1 MIQKSASQK
10 RKSSKKISKKVR
22 NKKNANVVKKS
33 QAAKK
38 KSAVKKVAA
47 KKPRKSP
54 VKSKGKVDTY
64 KSVDFSSSISAIQS
78 RGGVK
83 NTEFS
88 DAKVSDSFEKVA
100 ESNSNGTADL
110 ADVVSEQDSRLAD
123 ATDDLS
129 SSNSLEGFSDG
140 KSIAVAGIPS
150 KTVVLGGMDPDT
162 IRKIL
167 MDHLP
172 QFRFCYQKNLT
183 DLKMNS
189 MEGLS

>member
-1 MIQKSASQK
+1 M
-10 RKSSKKISKKVR
+10 
-22 NKKNANVVKKS
+22 
-33 QAAKK
+33 
-38 KSAVKKVAA
+38 
-47 KKPRKSP
+47 
-54 VKSKGKVDTY
+54 
-64 KSVDFSSSISAIQS
+64 
-78 RGGVK
+78 
-83 NTEFS
+83 
-88 DAKVSDSFEKVA
+88 SDSFEKVA

-172 QFRFCYQKNLT
+172 QFRFCYQKEL
-183 DLKMNS
+183 DRSKK
-189 MEGLS
+189 